1 MADELKKKL
10 HLSKLAW
17 ILIVLGFL
25 AALAYVIWLKLH

>member
-1 MADELKKKL
+1 MPDASKKMS

-25 AALAYVIWLKLH
+25 SAAAYVIWLNRQ